1 MTFNHFKSL
10 SALISYFW
18 GCYKHLEQR
27 KWTLK
32 PKSPISQ
39 TLQKRWGIKMG
50 CAFKKSGLPFLILV
64 CDNGLSVC
72 LFHWYHSCDPG
83 VKRSCTV
90 FMRFKRKKGLHGGL
104 FFLNLTPT
112 YSHRKCQIKQQLS
125 LRSPNWT
132 CQRKKIKIKQLQIDN
147 KNTDQGN
154 HS

>member
-90 FMRFKRKKGLHGGL
+90 FMCFKRKKRASRRA
-104 FFLNLTPT
+104 FFPQSHSHILSQKMSDKATTIPKKSELNM
-112 YSHRKCQIKQQLS
+112 SE
-125 LRSPNWT
+125 
-132 CQRKKIKIKQLQIDN
+132 KKN
-147 KNTDQGN
+147 KNKATSDW
-154 HS
+154 